1 MIKKTI
7 FAIGLS
13 VLLSPLVQ
21 SQVNEDST
29 LFIELNKMDSLVFIE
44 GFNKCNLLKLEKLI
58 PSDFEFYH
66 DVGGRSDKNKFM
78 SDMKMNLCSS
88 PNKKPIRKLV
98 EGSLE
103 VYPLYNNGE
112 LYGAI
117 QNGTHEFYIAEPEK
131 ELHRTGI
138 AKFTS
143 TWLLI
148 DGNWVLKNALSFD
161 HKAAN

>member
-1 MIKKTI
+1 
-7 FAIGLS
+7 
-13 VLLSPLVQ
+13 
-21 SQVNEDST
+21 
-29 LFIELNKMDSLVFIE
+29 
-44 GFNKCNLLKLEKLI
+44 
-58 PSDFEFYH
+58 
-66 DVGGRSDKNKFM
+66 
-78 SDMKMNLCSS
+78 MNICSS

-98 EGSLE
+98 EGSME

-117 QNGTHEFYIAEPEK
+117 QNGTHEFYITDPEK
-131 ELHRTGI
+131 ELYRTGI